1 MGIRTKI
8 EERALEVNAQLTA
21 QAQMKYLS
29 WLMGEEQIDY
39 EEALAIVQGRTDP
52 VEWEYILGYKLSDPA
67 LMIALF
73 KQPIKAKRINAA
85 KNFADTLEAEEAAI
99 FWTQVFN
106 EKTGGQFKEEY
117 RKEKKKIERKREK
130 QRKENRS

>member
-8 EERALEVNAQLTA
+8 EEKALDVNAQLTA

-29 WLMGEEQIDY
+29 WLMDEEQIDY

-73 KQPIKAKRINAA
+73 KQPRKKNRINAA
-85 KNFADTLEAEEAAI
+85 KNFADTLEPEEAAI
-99 FWTQVFN
+99 FWTQVFDEEN
-106 EKTGGQFKEEY
+106 GKQFKEKLKE
-117 RKEKKKIERKREK
+117 EKKKSKK
-130 QRKENRS
+130 T

>member
-8 EERALEVNAQLTA
+8 EEKALDVNAQLTA

-73 KQPIKAKRINAA
+73 KQPRKKNRINAA
-85 KNFADTLEAEEAAI
+85 KNFADTLEPEEAAI

-106 EKTGGQFKEEY
+106 EETGKQFKEEY
-117 RKEKKKIERKREK
+117 RKEKKKIERKWERE
-130 QRKENRS
+130 RRENRL

>member
-8 EERALEVNAQLTA
+8 EEKALDVNAQLTA

-29 WLMGEEQIDY
+29 WLMDEEQIDY

-73 KQPIKAKRINAA
+73 KQPRKKNRINAA
-85 KNFADTLEAEEAAI
+85 KNFADTLEPEEAAI
-99 FWTQVFN
+99 FWTQVFDEGN
-106 EKTGGQFKEEY
+106 GKQFKEKLKE
-117 RKEKKKIERKREK
+117 EKKKAKK
-130 QRKENRS
+130 S

>member
-8 EERALEVNAQLTA
+8 EEKALDVNAQLTA

-29 WLMGEEQIDY
+29 WLMDEEQIDY

-73 KQPIKAKRINAA
+73 KQPRKKNRINAA
-85 KNFADTLEAEEAAI
+85 KNFADTLEPEEAAI
-99 FWTQVFN
+99 FWTQVFDEEN
-106 EKTGGQFKEEY
+106 GKQFKE
-117 RKEKKKIERKREK
+117 KLKDEKKKAKK
-130 QRKENRS
+130 S

>member
-8 EERALEVNAQLTA
+8 EEKAMDVNAQLTA

-29 WLMGEEQIDY
+29 WLMDEEKIDY

-52 VEWEYILGYKLSDPA
+52 VEWEYVLGYKLSDPA

-73 KQPIKAKRINAA
+73 KQPRKKNRINAA
-85 KNFADTLEAEEAAI
+85 KNFADTLEPEEAAI
-99 FWTQVFN
+99 FWTQVFDEEN
-106 EKTGGQFKEEY
+106 GKQFKEKLKE
-117 RKEKKKIERKREK
+117 EKKKAKK
-130 QRKENRS
+130 T

>member
-1 MGIRTKI
+1 MGLRSKI
-8 EERALEVNAQLTA
+8 EEKALDVNAQLTA

-29 WLMGEEQIDY
+29 WLMNEEQIDY

-73 KQPIKAKRINAA
+73 KQPRKKNRINAA
-85 KNFADTLEAEEAAI
+85 KNFADTLEPEEAAI
-99 FWTQVFN
+99 FWTQVFDEEN
-106 EKTGGQFKEEY
+106 GKQFKEKLKE
-117 RKEKKKIERKREK
+117 EKKKAKK
-130 QRKENRS
+130 T

>member
-8 EERALEVNAQLTA
+8 EEKALDVNAQLTA

-29 WLMGEEQIDY
+29 WLMDEEQIDY

-67 LMIALF
+67 LMFALF
-73 KQPIKAKRINAA
+73 KQPRKKNRINAA
-85 KNFADTLEAEEAAI
+85 KNFADTLEPEEAAI
-99 FWTQVFN
+99 FWTQVFDEEN
-106 EKTGGQFKEEY
+106 GKLFKEKLKE
-117 RKEKKKIERKREK
+117 EKKKAKK
-130 QRKENRS
+130 S

>member
-73 KQPIKAKRINAA
+73 KQPRKKNRINAA
-85 KNFADTLEAEEAAI
+85 KNFADTLEPEEAAI

-106 EKTGGQFKEEY
+106 EETGKQFKEKLK
-117 RKEKKKIERKREK
+117 KEKKKGEV
-130 QRKENRS
+130 SDDC